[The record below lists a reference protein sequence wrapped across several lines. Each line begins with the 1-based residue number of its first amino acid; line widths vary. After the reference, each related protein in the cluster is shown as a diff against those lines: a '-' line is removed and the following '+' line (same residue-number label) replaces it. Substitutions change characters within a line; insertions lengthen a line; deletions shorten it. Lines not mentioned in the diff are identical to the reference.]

1 VAVKMMFTCFSF
13 NMYQLDALRRV
24 EVV

>member
-1 VAVKMMFTCFSF
+1 VKMMFVFFSF
-13 NMYQLDALRRV
+13 NMYQLDALRRA